1 MNTSSATDGRLWLPL
16 FALLCGGSVALAL
29 LLTLAHSVGMLDWPS
44 AAGLDVAA
52 WRALFTQRGFWQS
65 LIYSVA
71 LTVITLCLA
80 VALAVTLFALLG
92 ERVRHGWLARLL
104 LLPLAVPPV
113 VAALMAFTLLA
124 DSGFVSRLTHALGW
138 TATPADFPSF
148 IFDPGGRGIVIT
160 HLVMVTPLLLLLFDN
175 LATHLRLAA
184 LMQQGAALGAN
195 RAQAWRRIA
204 LPLLLRHARP
214 VLAVYGLALLGAYE
228 LPLLIGAAQPGM
240 VAVTI
245 QRAVAGYDLAQRPLG
260 YAMASTYFLLMLASW
275 AFLQLRTTRR
285 DGRMP

>member
-1 MNTSSATDGRLWLPL
+1 MNISSAVDRRLWLAL

-29 LLTLAHSVGMLDWPS
+29 LLTLAHSVGMLDWSS
-44 AAGLDVAA
+44 AAGPDITG
-52 WRALFTQRGFWQS
+52 WRALFTEREFWRS
-65 LIYSVA
+65 LVYSVA

-80 VALAVTLFALLG
+80 VALALALFALLG

-124 DSGFVSRLTHALGW
+124 DSGLVSRLSHAFGW
-138 TATPADFPSF
+138 TATPADFPSL
-148 IFDPGGRGIVIT
+148 IFDPDGRGVVIT

-184 LMQQGAALGAN
+184 LMQHGAALGAN
-195 RAQAWRRIA
+195 PTQAWRRIA

-214 VLAVYGLALLGAYE
+214 VLTVYGLALLGAYE
-228 LPLLIGAAQPGM
+228 LPLLIGAAQPAM

-260 YAMASTYFLLMLASW
+260 YAMASTYFLLMLAVW
-275 AFLQLRTTRR
+275 ALLQMRAARR
-285 DGRMP
+285 DGRTP